1 MPTESRTEVLFFVP
15 TLCGG
20 GAERVV
26 LTLLRHLDRARFKP
40 SLAVVDMTGAVYRD
54 DLPGD
59 IDLIDL
65 DARRVR
71 RALWKIVKL
80 IWQRR
85 PDVVFSTLGHLNLA
99 IGLLKVCLP
108 RDARYVAREATV
120 VSQLPRAYRVSRWWF
135 LAYRLFCSRLDAIV
149 CQSVAMQR
157 DLVEQLG
164 LARAK
169 TVVIPNPLDV
179 ERIRRLADLPVA
191 TGMRDGAG
199 RLRLVAA
206 GSLTYVKGFDVL
218 VEAMA
223 LCRDLELQ
231 LTILGDGPMRAQLE
245 ALAAARGVGSAVRFV
260 GFQENP
266 YAFFKEADAL
276 VSSSRF
282 EGFPN
287 VVLESLAC
295 GTPVVA
301 LPSPGGVTEI
311 LASMQGC
318 VLARSCSAEALAE
331 ALRELKAGV
340 RVPRDELAPFTI
352 ERVLERYEQVLA
364 PRALH
369 PARAQS

>member
-1 MPTESRTEVLFFVP
+1 MAADSRTEVLFLVP

-26 LTLLRHLDRARFKP
+26 ITLLRHLDRTRFKP
-40 SLAVVDMTGAVYRD
+40 ALAVVDMTGAVYRD

-59 IDLIDL
+59 TELIDL

-71 RALWKIVKL
+71 HALWKIVKL
-80 IWQRR
+80 VWRRR
-85 PDVVFSTLGHLNLA
+85 PDVVFSTLGHLNVA
-99 IGLLKVCLP
+99 IGLLRICLP

-120 VSQLPRAYRVSRWWF
+120 VSELPRAYSISRWWF
-135 LAYRLFCSRLDAIV
+135 PAYRLLCSRLDAIV
-149 CQSVAMQR
+149 CQSDAMQR
-157 DLVEQLG
+157 DLVDQLG

-179 ERIRRLADLPVA
+179 ERIRRLADEPIA
-191 TGMRDGAG
+191 TGMSERGI
-199 RLRLVAA
+199 RLVAA

-218 VEAMA
+218 VEAIA
-223 LCRDLELQ
+223 LCRDLKLQ

-245 ALAAARGVGSAVRFV
+245 MLAAARGIAGAVRFV
-260 GFQENP
+260 GFQKNP
-266 YAFFKEADAL
+266 YVFFKEADAL

-318 VLARSCSAEALAE
+318 VLARSCSAEALAD
-331 ALRELKAGV
+331 ALRELKTGV
-340 RVPRDELAPFTI
+340 RVPREELAPFTI

-364 PRALH
+364 PRVLH
-369 PARAQS
+369 ATRAQS